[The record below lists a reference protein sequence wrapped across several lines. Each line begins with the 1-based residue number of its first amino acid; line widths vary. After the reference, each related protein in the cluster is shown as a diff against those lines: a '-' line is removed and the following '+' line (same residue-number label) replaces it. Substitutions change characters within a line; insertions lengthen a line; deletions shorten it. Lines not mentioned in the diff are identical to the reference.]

1 MYFYALM
8 DLIIRNIGFIA
19 GTETLPVEYKAGINM
34 SDLGI
39 VRNGFIIVRD
49 GLISGWGRME
59 EMPSVKD
66 GDYRIVDAEG
76 RCVMPAFCDSHT
88 HLVYAGSRE
97 QEFVDKIKGL
107 SYEEIARRGGGILNS
122 ARLLHETS
130 EEDLYGQSMVRINEI
145 IAQGTGAVEI
155 KSGYGLNTEDEL
167 KMLRV
172 IRKIK
177 ETSPLEVKATF
188 LGAHSLPEEYRS
200 ERNRYIELIINEII
214 PAVAAEK
221 LADYID
227 VFCDTGFFTA
237 EETDKILKAAVK
249 HGLTPKI
256 HANELG
262 FSGGV
267 SVGVAN
273 RALSVDHLERT
284 GDEEIEVLKGSGTM
298 PTILPG
304 SAFFLG
310 LPDPPARKMIDA
322 GLPVA
327 IASDFN
333 PGSCPSGNMK
343 LAVSIACIRLK
354 MTPEEAINAATLNS
368 AYAMGLSKTHG
379 SVATGKVANLIITKP
394 VPSVSYIPYA
404 FGSDL
409 VDTVIIRGR
418 IIQKL

>member
-1 MYFYALM
+1 M

-19 GTETLPVEYKAGINM
+19 GTETLPAEYKAGRNM
-34 SDLGI
+34 SELGI
-39 VRNGFIIVRD
+39 VRNGYIIVKD

-59 EMPSVKD
+59 EMPSLQE
-66 GDYRIVDAEG
+66 GGYRIIDADG

-88 HLVYAGSRE
+88 HLVHAGSRE

-107 SYEEIARRGGGILNS
+107 SYEDIARRGGGILNS
-122 ARLLHETS
+122 ARLLHETP
-130 EEDLYGQSMVRINEI
+130 EEELYRQSVMRINEI

-155 KSGYGLNTEDEL
+155 KSGYGLNNEDEL

-188 LGAHSLPEEYRS
+188 LGAHAIPEEYVS
-200 ERNRYIELIINEII
+200 ERQRYIELIINEMI
-214 PAVAAEK
+214 PAVADEK
-221 LADYID
+221 LAEYID

-237 EETDKILKAAVK
+237 EETDKILKAAREY
-249 HGLTPKI
+249 GLIPKI

-267 SVGVAN
+267 RAGVIN

-284 GDEEIEVLKGSGTM
+284 GDEDIEILKGSGTM

-310 LPDPPARKMIDA
+310 LPDPPVRRMIDA

-327 IASDFN
+327 IASDYN

-343 LAVSIACIRLK
+343 LAVSIACIKFK
-354 MTPEEAINAATLNS
+354 MTPEEAINAATVNS

-379 SVATGKVANLIITKP
+379 SVATGKVASLIITKP

-409 VDTVIIRGR
+409 VDTVIIKGT
-418 IIQKL
+418 IIQKS